1 MKKST
6 LLKLSPI
13 MLLLSLLAG
22 SANIAF
28 ADEKAAETTA
38 DIEKAAGEAA
48 SDAKDDAADGDKK
61 KDGKEEPDCD

>member
-48 SDAKDDAADGDKK
+48 SDAKEGAADGDKK
-61 KDGKEEPDCD
+61 KDAKEPDCD